1 MAVTPMAV
9 GGLDGRQ
16 PAHAERSATDPR
28 NRSWRDNPVDQP
40 HIQLQVGQ
48 KVFRLKGFF
57 MSFSRLSIFTLALTA
72 ALAFAVDAAEARS
85 GGGRS
90 FGSRGSRTFDA
101 APPTPTAPKAAAP
114 MERSMTQPG
123 APAAA
128 QRVNPSATTAAPSLF
143 GGFGGMLMG
152 GFLGAGLFGLLSGNG
167 LFGGLS
173 GLASGLG
180 LLLQF
185 ALIAGVAWLIV
196 NYFRTRNRPAMA
208 HGPARS
214 SSALPHGVLTRSRPT
229 GASNG
234 GSGRLTIGSA
244 DYQAFE
250 NLLGEIQSAYGRE
263 DTHALGAMTTPEM
276 LSYFS
281 QGLAE
286 NAKNGLRNEVS
297 GAKFLQGDLSEAWR
311 ENGSDYATVA
321 MRYALIDA
329 LVERATGRVVSG
341 DRTVPQ
347 EVTEVWTFR
356 RDHRE
361 PAEGWQLSAIQQV

>member
-1 MAVTPMAV
+1 
-9 GGLDGRQ
+9 
-16 PAHAERSATDPR
+16 
-28 NRSWRDNPVDQP
+28 
-40 HIQLQVGQ
+40 
-48 KVFRLKGFF
+48 
-57 MSFSRLSIFTLALTA
+57 MSFARLSIFALALTA
-72 ALAFAVDAAEARS
+72 ALAFAIDAADARA
-85 GGGRS
+85 GGGKS
-90 FGSRGSRTFDA
+90 FGSRGSRTFDS

-123 APAAA
+123 APSTA
-128 QRVNPSATTAAPSLF
+128 QRVTPPAATGASSRF

-152 GFLGAGLFGLLSGNG
+152 GFLGAGLFGLLSGSG

-173 GLASGLG
+173 GIASFLG

-185 ALIAGVAWLIV
+185 ALIGGMAWLIV
-196 NYFRTRNRPAMA
+196 NYFRSRTQPAIA
-208 HGPARS
+208 QGPAHRS
-214 SSALPHGVLTRSRPT
+214 GSAVPRGVLTRSRPSP
-229 GASNG
+229 SNG

-250 NLLGEIQSAYGRE
+250 NLLGKIQSAYGRE
-263 DTHALGAMTTPEM
+263 DTNALGDMTTPEM
-276 LSYFS
+276 LSYFC
-281 QGLAE
+281 QDLAE

-297 GAKFLQGDLSEAWR
+297 GAKLLQGDLSEAWR

-356 RDHRE
+356 RDHRD
-361 PAEGWQLSAIQQV
+361 PVQGWQLSATQQV

>member
-1 MAVTPMAV
+1 
-9 GGLDGRQ
+9 
-16 PAHAERSATDPR
+16 
-28 NRSWRDNPVDQP
+28 
-40 HIQLQVGQ
+40 
-48 KVFRLKGFF
+48 
-57 MSFSRLSIFTLALTA
+57 
-72 ALAFAVDAAEARS
+72 
-85 GGGRS
+85 
-90 FGSRGSRTFDA
+90 
-101 APPTPTAPKAAAP
+101 
-114 MERSMTQPG
+114 MTQPG
-123 APAAA
+123 APSTAPRVTPPAAT
-128 QRVNPSATTAAPSLF
+128 SAPSRF
-143 GGFGGMLMG
+143 GGFGGMLMAG
-152 GFLGAGLFGLLSGNG
+152 LLGAGLFGLLSGSG

-173 GLASGLG
+173 GFASFLG

-185 ALIAGVAWLIV
+185 ALIAGVAWLIL
-196 NYFRTRNRPAMA
+196 NYFRTRNQPAMA
-208 HGPARS
+208 HGPATRS
-214 SSALPHGVLTRSRPT
+214 SSALPRGVLTRAGSPA
-229 GASNG
+229 ASNG
-234 GSGRLTIGSA
+234 GSGRLAIGPA
-244 DYQAFE
+244 DYQTFE

-281 QGLAE
+281 QDLAE

-297 GAKFLQGDLSEAWR
+297 GAKLLQGDLSEAWR

>member
-1 MAVTPMAV
+1 MSF
-9 GGLDGRQ
+9 
-16 PAHAERSATDPR
+16 SA
-28 NRSWRDNPVDQP
+28 
-40 HIQLQVGQ
+40 
-48 KVFRLKGFF
+48 
-57 MSFSRLSIFTLALTA
+57 FSRLSIFTLALTA
-72 ALAFAVDAAEARS
+72 ALAFAVDAAEARA

-90 FGSRGSRTFDA
+90 FGSRGGRTFDA
-101 APPTPTAPKAAAP
+101 VPPTSTAPKAAAP

-128 QRVNPSATTAAPSLF
+128 QRVTPPATTAAPSLF
-143 GGFGGMLMG
+143 GSFGGMLMG
-152 GFLGAGLFGLLSGNG
+152 GFLGAGLFGLLSGSG

-196 NYFRTRNRPAMA
+196 NYFRSRNQPAMA
-208 HGPARS
+208 DGPANRS
-214 SSALPHGVLTRSRPT
+214 SSALPRDVLPRAGPT

-234 GSGRLTIGSA
+234 GSGRLTIGPA

-286 NAKNGLRNEVS
+286 NAKIGLRNEVS
-297 GAKFLQGDLSEAWR
+297 GAKLLQGDLSEAWR
-311 ENGSDYATVA
+311 EKGSDYATVA
-321 MRYALIDA
+321 MRYALTDA
-329 LVERATGRVVSG
+329 LVERATGSVVSG

-361 PAEGWQLSAIQQV
+361 PAEGWQLSAVQQV